1 MIKNSFVLFKLVPLK
16 LASLIVS
23 VVLVSTP
30 AFAADPT
37 FTDADLKTVLAA
49 SDKSNDSG
57 LIYMWSPKKHDSIML
72 AKDVMQVAG
81 KRNMKV
87 TLLHTESNAGT
98 ANTQSKL
105 SRSFILRTLGLNAAA
120 PAVML
125 YHDGELIGRPLAG
138 KINADS
144 ISKHI
149 DKTMLEKVECSPK
162 KLEAMGAGAKLPIKC
177 QQLAKRA
184 KQSSSTETKASKETE
199 KK

>member
-1 MIKNSFVLFKLVPLK
+1 MINKSFMLFRLVPLTI
-16 LASLIVS
+16 ASLLFSI
-23 VVLVSTP
+23 T
-30 AFAADPT
+30 AYAADPT
-37 FTDADLKTVLAA
+37 FSDADLKTVLAA
-49 SDKSNDSG
+49 SDKNNDSG

-87 TLLHTESNAGT
+87 TLVHTESNAGT

-138 KINADS
+138 KITADS
-144 ISKHI
+144 INKHI

-162 KLEAMGAGAKLPIKC
+162 KLTAMGAGAKLPIKC

-184 KQSSSTETKASKETE
+184 KQTSNTESKTSKETNN
-199 KK
+199 K